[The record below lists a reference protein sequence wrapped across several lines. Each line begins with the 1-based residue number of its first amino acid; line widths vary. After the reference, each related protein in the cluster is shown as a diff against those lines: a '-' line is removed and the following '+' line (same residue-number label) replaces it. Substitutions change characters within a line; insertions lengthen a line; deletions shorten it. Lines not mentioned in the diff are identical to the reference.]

1 MNDKE
6 RLEHIFKHYDEL
18 CFELKT
24 SHDVDEK
31 YLKKAIYMDIFQIG
45 EHVSHLSKEALSKLD
60 HNDVRGVVAI
70 RNYIGHGYTVL
81 KEKYIDEVIDIHLP
95 RLIEQL
101 KELFKWTKIIQ
112 KEH

>member
-18 CFELKT
+18 CLELKT
-24 SHDVDEK
+24 PFEIDEK

-45 EHVSHLSKEALSKLD
+45 EHVNHLSDELVSKLD
-60 HNDVRGVVAI
+60 QNDVRGVVNI

-81 KEKYIDEVIDIHLP
+81 KEKYINEVINIHLP

-101 KELFKWTKIIQ
+101 KKLF
-112 KEH
+112 

>member
-6 RLEHIFKHYDEL
+6 RLEHIFKNYDEL

-24 SHDVDEK
+24 PLEIDETS
-31 YLKKAIYMDIFQIG
+31 LKKAIYMDIFQIG
-45 EHVSHLSKEALSKLD
+45 EHVNHLSDELMNKLD
-60 HNDVRGVVAI
+60 QNDVRGVVNI

-81 KEKYIDEVIDIHLP
+81 KEKYINEVINIHLP

-101 KELFKWTKIIQ
+101 KKLF
-112 KEH
+112 

>member
-24 SHDVDEK
+24 PLEIDETS
-31 YLKKAIYMDIFQIG
+31 LKKAIYMDIFQIG
-45 EHVSHLSKEALSKLD
+45 EHVNHLSDKLMNKLD
-60 HNDVRGVVAI
+60 QNDVRGVVNI

-81 KEKYIDEVIDIHLP
+81 KEKYINEVINIHLP

-101 KELFKWTKIIQ
+101 KKLF
-112 KEH
+112 